1 MQEIHPKSFWQLLRN
16 ISVRK
21 QKDKNVK
28 LKYLNV
34 LNFDPSLCGTLNRR
48 QGHEFMDHFVF
59 PVVYALFQ
67 KFLEEQ
73 HLATIFYAN
82 WRSSHMHMVRFAKR
96 TLTPHMFNSE
106 EQMKEEFRRIMCAYN
121 PKSWIFFGFNRFD
134 EYLNSTTRNWI
145 QSIEDK
151 WKEYLLHHLTQVDAE
166 ELNINT
172 YMLNYLAHVD
182 SQTKLNLFEPCF

>member
-1 MQEIHPKSFWQLLRN
+1 MQKIHPRSFWQLLRN
-16 ISVRK
+16 VSVRK
-21 QKDKNVK
+21 QKDRNDKIK
-28 LKYLNV
+28 QLNV

-48 QGHEFMDHFVF
+48 QGREFMDYFIF
-59 PVVYALFQ
+59 PVVYDLLQ

-73 HLATIFYAN
+73 NLTTIFYAN
-82 WRSSHMHMVRFAKR
+82 WCSSQMHMVHFANR

-106 EQMKEEFRRIMCAYN
+106 EQMKEEFRRITCAYN
-121 PKSWIFFGFNRFD
+121 PKAWIFFGFNRFNQ
-134 EYLNSTTRNWI
+134 YLNSTTRNWI

-151 WKEYLLHHLTQVDAE
+151 WKEYLLHHLTQVDVK

-182 SQTKLNLFEPCF
+182 SQTTLKLF